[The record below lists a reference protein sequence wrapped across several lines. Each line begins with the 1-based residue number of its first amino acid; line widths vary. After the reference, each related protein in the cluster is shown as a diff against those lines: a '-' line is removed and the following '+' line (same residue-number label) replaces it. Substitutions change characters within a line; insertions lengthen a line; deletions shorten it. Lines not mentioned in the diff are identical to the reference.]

1 MHTQYTRRAC
11 RRLPTLSPR
20 SVGGPRWCFWTV
32 YGPSRLP
39 DAVGETPNHF
49 FYIFGG
55 SSVKGSRSRKKH
67 SESVNIDLS
76 LQPDAAELESASK
89 KQPPGVASMPPSVRE
104 ALLVI
109 LMALGRG
116 EKRLLVPTVR

>member
-20 SVGGPRWCFWTV
+20 SVGGPRWCSWTV
-32 YGPSRLP
+32 CGPSRLP

-49 FYIFGG
+49 FCIFGG
-55 SSVKGSRSRKKH
+55 PSVKGSRSRTKH

-76 LQPDAAELESASK
+76 LQPDAADLESASK
-89 KQPPGVASMPPSVRE
+89 PQRPGVASMPPSVRE

>member
-1 MHTQYTRRAC
+1 MHTQYTRRTF
-11 RRLPTLSPR
+11 RRLPTLSPG
-20 SVGGPRWCFWTV
+20 SVGGSRWCSWTV

-49 FYIFGG
+49 FYISGG
-55 SSVKGSRSRKKH
+55 PSVKGSRSRTKH

-76 LQPDAAELESASK
+76 LQPDAADLESASTLH
-89 KQPPGVASMPPSVRE
+89 PPGVTSTPPRSRE

-109 LMALGRG
+109 LSARSSAMISLI
-116 EKRLLVPTVR
+116 VPTVR